1 MTLVQPS
8 PNLSA
13 EVNSRSHS
21 NAVWAFVI
29 ALAVIAAFQNG
40 AAVPFLLD
48 DEISI
53 RGNESIRKLT
63 PLSAVLWPRSEVYTA
78 GRPLLNLSFAL
89 NYSFGGNE
97 VRGYHIVNILIHTAA
112 ALALFGIV
120 RRTLLLPRFAPR
132 FSQHAPLVAVCA
144 ALLWALHPLQTV

>member
-1 MTLVQPS
+1 MTKVQPF

-13 EVNSRSHS
+13 KDSSRSHS
-21 NAVWAFVI
+21 NAVWAVVI

-63 PLSAVLWPRSEVYTA
+63 PLSAVMWPRNEVYTA
-78 GRPLLNLSFAL
+78 GPPLFILRLPL
-89 NYSFGGNE
+89 NYSF
-97 VRGYHIVNILIHTAA
+97 VWTK
-112 ALALFGIV
+112 
-120 RRTLLLPRFAPR
+120 LL
-132 FSQHAPLVAVCA
+132 
-144 ALLWALHPLQTV
+144 